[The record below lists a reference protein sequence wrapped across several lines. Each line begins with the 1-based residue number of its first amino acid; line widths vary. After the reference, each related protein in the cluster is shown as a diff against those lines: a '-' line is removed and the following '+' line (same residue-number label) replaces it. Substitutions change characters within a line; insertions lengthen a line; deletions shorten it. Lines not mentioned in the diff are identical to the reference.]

1 MGVRGA
7 QASTAWS
14 GEDEKIST
22 A

>member
-7 QASTAWS
+7 QVSTAWS
-14 GEDEKIST
+14 GEDEKINT